1 MHKVVIDTN
10 VVLSGILFGGIP
22 ALLLD
27 AIQNQKFIFCTSE
40 QNYEEVLDKLTY
52 KFLVD
57 KAILND
63 VATLFSYGVFYVPI
77 IKVDF
82 PHDPKDAYLLELAQ
96 TCDANYLITG
106 DQKHLLPLKAWK
118 TTKIISSHQAQNILL

>member
-10 VVLSGILFGGIP
+10 VILSGILFGGIP

-27 AIQNQKFIFCTSE
+27 AIQKQKFVFCTSK
-40 QNYEEVLDKLTY
+40 QYYEEVLDKLAY

-57 KAILND
+57 RAILDD
-63 VATLFSYGVFYVPI
+63 VAVLFSYGVFYTPI
-77 IKVDF
+77 TKVNF

-106 DQKHLLPLKAWK
+106 DQKHLPPKKVWK
-118 TTKIISSHQAQNILL
+118 TTKIISSHEAQNILL